1 METENM
7 LLHIK
12 KRVTVSKLIR
22 ETKQS
27 RKGLEFP
34 WKKGVPPL
42 YKGKHISCN
51 KHVLVINASKLKTE

>member
-1 METENM
+1 METENI
-7 LLHIK
+7 LLYIYK

-34 WKKGVPPL
+34 WKKGVPL
-42 YKGKHISCN
+42 YKGKHTSCN